1 MVVVEISGGVP
12 VLLDTVEIDFDLIS
26 SDFGEGMS
34 LVVDE
39 LLSDDVTSTASPCL
53 GSTDS
58 VSS

>member
-1 MVVVEISGGVP
+1 VVVVEISGGVP

-39 LLSDDVTSTASPCL
+39 LLSDDVTSTASPSL